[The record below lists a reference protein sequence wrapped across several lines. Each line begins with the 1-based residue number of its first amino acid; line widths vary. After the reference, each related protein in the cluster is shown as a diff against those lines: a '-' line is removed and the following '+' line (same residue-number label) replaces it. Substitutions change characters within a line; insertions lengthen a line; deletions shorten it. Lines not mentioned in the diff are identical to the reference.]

1 MLFPVLGALC
11 WWNSEVLQQTEE
23 SYSTPALTL
32 TGKQSALPLQ
42 HTPLRMPD
50 SLIRRSLTP
59 GMAASQVPCSGLTQ
73 VTQEQHIKCIEREEA
88 EGKGRQLSRC
98 LSLLASLGNRHLVLL
113 SPLISYGHRSSRS
126 YSVQQGGQVQD
137 QRSGPLSLQRRKQQ
151 EPEPNHSDHVRPS
164 QGMAFVLSL

>member
-32 TGKQSALPLQ
+32 TGKQSALSSAA
-42 HTPLRMPD
+42 HTPQNA
-50 SLIRRSLTP
+50 IRRSLTP
-59 GMAASQVPCSGLTQ
+59 GMAASQAPCSGLTH

-88 EGKGRQLSRC
+88 EGKGRQLSQC